1 MSVDPL
7 RHISVFP
14 PHAFGARRV
23 DVIGCGA
30 TGSRVLP
37 SLANLRVE
45 NIHAWDFDRVEEH
58 NLANQV
64 FRLKI
69 DPSLPDGEPLPDGTP
84 NTDVGLLKVEALKH
98 IVLGK
103 TGVAIQSHAEKADGS
118 QPLGEVVFLLTDTM
132 SSRKEIWEKGLKFKL
147 QTRLAVETRMGA
159 DNGRIYA
166 LNPNLLDHIRA
177 WEEAWYPDEEAEVS
191 ACGASISV
199 GPTAEII
206 AGLAVW
212 QMVRWFAVEEGGE
225 DALDNEIIFG
235 LRSTNAISRQF

>member
-1 MSVDPL
+1 MAVDPL
-7 RHISVFP
+7 RHLSVFKP
-14 PHAFGARRV
+14 NAFGARRV

-30 TGSRVLP
+30 TGSRIVL
-37 SLANLRVE
+37 SLAKLGVE

-58 NLANQV
+58 ILANQV
-64 FRLKI
+64 FGL
-69 DPSLPDGEPLPDGTP
+69 
-84 NTDVGLLKVEALKH
+84 NDVGLLKVDALAALVQKD
-98 IVLGK
+98 